1 MAGGGYMLRD
11 FSGSSKQNLLELVSQ
26 VESEKIC
33 NFTDWIGDRWFD
45 FEEWIGVLNIKKYV
59 DKVNEYHKKVIDKNN
74 TTKRD
79 IEQIFDNV
87 KSVDKT
93 YYIRF
98 KDRRTGLRN
107 LKKQIE
113 TMNEIMAQGTGS
125 FNSENISISMEKAV
139 LDGEVEIIKN
149 DIKSEID
156 GITIYNF
163 GHIESMINTNY
174 QELSEAEQIAIRQ
187 IAEEFM
193 SENVLVDDAMKFK
206 NIMTEYFEGTSSE
219 EEQNVWKQFMMETF
233 DAHPLLENETMWKEF
248 QEKYLVRKSSTGAMI
263 YNIPEYARKNV
274 EPASNGI
281 YGPWVYYRDGSCGT
295 VSEWNDPQTKTQL
308 SCTYYTLRKLNE
320 RGVSYPCVAGPGDGC
335 NWYANFDT
343 STELP
348 RYSGNT
354 ALYDLANGQLPQ
366 ENIVVSFESNPSD
379 DPKEKACGHVMLID
393 RIEKDD
399 NGEVRITYSDN
410 YPHITTLNGSNPP
423 QTKTIEQ
430 FMSYYNRL
438 HENINGV
445 VVIGAIN

>member
-11 FSGSSKQNLLELVSQ
+11 FSDSSKQNLLELVSQ

-33 NFTDWIGDRWFD
+33 DFTDWIGDRWLD
-45 FEEWIGVLNIKKYV
+45 FEEWVGVLNIRNYV
-59 DKVNEYHKKVIDKNN
+59 NKVNVYHKKVIDKNN
-74 TTKRD
+74 TTKKK
-79 IEQIFDNV
+79 INQIFENV
-87 KSVDKT
+87 KTVDIK
-93 YYIRF
+93 YKEIFEGKISELQKY
-98 KDRRTGLRN
+98 
-107 LKKQIE
+107 KKQIE
-113 TMNEIMAQGTGS
+113 AMNAIMAQGEGN
-125 FNSENISISMEKAV
+125 FNSENIRISMEKAV

-156 GITIYNF
+156 GIVIYNF
-163 GHIESMINTNY
+163 GHIESMINTNC

-193 SENVLVDDAMKFK
+193 SENVLIDDIMKFK
-206 NIMTEYFEGTSSE
+206 NIMTEYFEGASSE
-219 EEQNVWKQFMMETF
+219 EEKYIWKQFMMETF
-233 DAHPLLENETMWKEF
+233 DAHPLLKNETIWKEF

-274 EPASNGI
+274 EPDANGI
-281 YGPWVYYRDGSCGT
+281 YSTYVWYENGDHGEVCDRNYGG
-295 VSEWNDPQTKTQL
+295 EL

-348 RYSGNT
+348 RYSGNN